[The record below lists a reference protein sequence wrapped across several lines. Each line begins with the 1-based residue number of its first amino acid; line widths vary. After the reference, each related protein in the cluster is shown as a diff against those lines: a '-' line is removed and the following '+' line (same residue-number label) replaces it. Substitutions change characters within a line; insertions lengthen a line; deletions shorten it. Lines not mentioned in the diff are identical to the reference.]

1 MFVTTNISIPL
12 PGYTFMVPRRS
23 TPDPFAAAIGQR
35 VRAMREARGWRLE
48 QLAWSG
54 GRSSKG
60 HLSDLENGRLV
71 PTIASLQG
79 VAQLLGV
86 DVVDLLVDPKQS
98 LRHQLIA
105 ASAHL
110 PPATLQRWLDEA
122 DAAAATT
129 QAGELAP
136 VVTIWRGSRA
146 PRLGVPYIDLVAA
159 AGTIGAGRSV
169 GQDAEAWVKVDAAS
183 KKLPGVFAARV
194 DGDSMVPLVP
204 PGSVCVFRRPGPGSR
219 RGRVFLVEHRGA
231 GSPDDGGAYLLK
243 QIEKD
248 PQSEHHVV
256 LRSLNPKR
264 GPLRL
269 DIRRDELRVVAE
281 LVSVLGAAGPSS
293 SSSS

>member
-1 MFVTTNISIPL
+1 
-12 PGYTFMVPRRS
+12 MVPRRS

-35 VRAMREARGWRLE
+35 VRALREARGWRLE

-60 HLSDLENGRLV
+60 HLSDLENGRLM
-71 PTIASLQG
+71 PTIASLRG
-79 VAQLLGV
+79 VAHQLGV

-122 DAAAATT
+122 DAAVASSTT

-146 PRLGVPYIDLVAA
+146 PRLGVPYVDLVAA

-169 GQDAEAWVKVDAAS
+169 GQDADAWVKVDAAS

-204 PGSVCVFRRPGPGSR
+204 PGSVCLFRRPGPGSR
-219 RGRVFLVEHRGA
+219 RGRVFLIEHRGA
-231 GSPDDGGAYLLK
+231 GSPEDGGAYLLK
-243 QIEKD
+243 LIEKD
-248 PQSEHHVV
+248 PQSDHHVV

-269 DIRRDELRVVAE
+269 DLRREELRVVAE
-281 LVSVLGAAGPSS
+281 LVSVLGAVGTSSPPSS
-293 SSSS
+293 SSSSPSSS